1 MRLRY
6 RENKRVKD
14 QIHLTPEELIGA
26 CIKAVIDFFGET
38 KKGKFTA
45 KIIKDLIDKRTVTLL
60 AVVWAVKM

>member
-26 CIKAVIDFFGET
+26 CIKAVIDFFVKT
-38 KKGKFTA
+38 KKEECTA
-45 KIIKDLIDKRTVTLL
+45 KIIKDLID
-60 AVVWAVKM
+60 